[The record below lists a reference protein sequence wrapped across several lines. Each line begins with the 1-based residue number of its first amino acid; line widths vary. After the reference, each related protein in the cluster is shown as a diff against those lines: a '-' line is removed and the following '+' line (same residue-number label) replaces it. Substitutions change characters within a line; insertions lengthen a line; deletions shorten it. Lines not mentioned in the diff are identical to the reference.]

1 MTTSVLDQWGAHL
14 RHSRGASA
22 HTVRAYT
29 ADLAAFLAF
38 TGTDPADPG
47 AASALTLRAA
57 RAWLADSVA
66 RGAARSTVSRH
77 VAALRNFSAWAHR
90 EGLAPTDA
98 AAALASARADQ
109 RLPRVVDQ
117 DEAAALLECARSRA
131 SADDPVSVR
140 DWAILELIYATGI
153 RVSEACSLTTS
164 SVDAAALT
172 VRVLGKGDKERTVPF
187 GVPARDALDQWTVR
201 ARPSLAMGTDAL
213 FVGAKGGPID
223 PRVVR
228 AMIHR
233 MCARAGVR
241 DIAPHG
247 LRHSAA
253 THLLQGGADLRAVQE
268 ILGHSSL
275 ATTQRYTHVDAGRLS
290 DVYRRAHPRA

>member
-164 SVDAAALT
+164 SIDPAALT

-201 ARPSLAMGTDAL
+201 ARPSLAVGTDAL
-213 FVGAKGGPID
+213 FVGAKGGQID

>member
-77 VAALRNFSAWAHR
+77 VAALRSFSAWAHR

-164 SVDAAALT
+164 SVDPAALT

-201 ARPSLAMGTDAL
+201 ARPSLAVGTDAL

>member
-77 VAALRNFSAWAHR
+77 AAALRNFSAWAHR

-131 SADDPVSVR
+131 STDDPVSVR

-164 SVDAAALT
+164 SVDPAALT

-201 ARPSLAMGTDAL
+201 ARPSLAVGTDAL

-253 THLLQGGADLRAVQE
+253 THLLQGGAALRAVQE

>member
-38 TGTDPADPG
+38 TGTDPVDPG

-131 SADDPVSVR
+131 SADDPVSIR

-164 SVDAAALT
+164 SIDAAALT
-172 VRVLGKGDKERTVPF
+172 VRVVGKGDKERTVPF

-201 ARPSLAMGTDAL
+201 ARPSLAVGTDAL

>member
-77 VAALRNFSAWAHR
+77 AAALRNFSAWAHR
-90 EGLAPTDA
+90 EGLAPRDA

-164 SVDAAALT
+164 SVDPAALT

-201 ARPSLAMGTDAL
+201 ARPSLAGGTDAL

>member
-77 VAALRNFSAWAHR
+77 AAALRNFSAWAHR

-131 SADDPVSVR
+131 STDDPVSVR

-164 SVDAAALT
+164 SVDPAALT

-201 ARPSLAMGTDAL
+201 ARPSLAVGTDAL

>member
-22 HTVRAYT
+22 HTVRAYA

-38 TGTDPADPG
+38 TGTDPSDPG
-47 AASALTLRAA
+47 AASALTLGAA
-57 RAWLADSVA
+57 RAWLADSMA

-164 SVDAAALT
+164 SIDPAALT

-201 ARPSLAMGTDAL
+201 ARPSLAVGTDAL

>member
-164 SVDAAALT
+164 SIDPAALT

-201 ARPSLAMGTDAL
+201 ARPSLAVGTDAL

-268 ILGHSSL
+268 LLGHSSL

>member
-187 GVPARDALDQWTVR
+187 GAPARDALDQWTVR
-201 ARPSLAMGTDAL
+201 ARPSLAVGTDAL